1 MSKDKLILILVTTL
15 VFSSGFFI
23 FKFYNLKSEVSALTL
38 RTKIAAK
45 EKRRA
50 RTWEDSKT
58 LKSLKP
64 LAKATATVKATPTD
78 DIPETVHDFSAV
90 ETEKLMNDLQKGM
103 KTYWR
108 LNIDDINRDLAKI
121 EELISR
127 NPDVYSSHK
136 AKLILMLAKE
146 NHLKSEVPETDIEQ
160 TLSTMAEFDIVSDK
174 VIQKEAFLIA
184 RTNKRI
190 ETLMD
195 EVDSLEEQ
203 VETADSI
210 EAEAALE
217 QRIQEKILEMEDL
230 ESQIEN
236 GLLAE
241 KDFLNEDVVEIPM
254 YRAMAKGDYDEVIEQ
269 AQALLESYPDSISG
283 HYFIIR
289 ALQLSQAN
297 DELREYL
304 SNLKLSDE
312 DNKELED
319 RVNLNNEEDPR
330 EFWKRLRF

>member
-1 MSKDKLILILVTTL
+1 MNRDKLILVLITVL

-23 FKFYNLKSEVSALTL
+23 FKFYNLKSQVSALTL

-50 RTWEDSKT
+50 RTWEESKT
-58 LKSLKP
+58 LKSEKP
-64 LAKATATVKATPTD
+64 LAKATATVVPTPSD
-78 DIPETVHDFSAV
+78 EIPEVIHDFSAV

-103 KTYWR
+103 KSYWR
-108 LNIDDINRDLAKI
+108 LNIDDINRDLAMA

-146 NHLKSEVPETDIEQ
+146 NHLKAEVPETDIEQ
-160 TLSTMAEFDIVSDK
+160 TLSTMAEFDIDSDK
-174 VIQKEAFLIA
+174 ILQKEAFLIA
-184 RTNKRI
+184 RTNKKI
-190 ETLMD
+190 EALMD
-195 EVDSLEEQ
+195 GIDLLEEQ
-203 VETADSI
+203 IETADSV
-210 EAEAALE
+210 EAEAAFE
-217 QRIQEKILEMEDL
+217 QQMQEKFLEMEDL
-230 ESQIEN
+230 ENQIEN

-254 YRAMAKGDYDEVIEQ
+254 YRALAKGDYDEVIEQ
-269 AQALLESYPDSISG
+269 AEALLESYPDSISG
-283 HYFIIR
+283 HFFIVR
-289 ALQLSQAN
+289 ALQLSH
-297 DELREYL
+297 DMDGLRAYL

-312 DNKELED
+312 DNKKLED
-319 RVNLNNEEDPR
+319 RVNLNGEEDPR

>member
-319 RVNLNNEEDPR
+319 RVNLNNEEDQR